1 MKKNEKTFD
10 KKYVIAI
17 SMVGVMSIT
26 LLANTYISRMNLDKQ
41 SRTNV
46 VATAMDIPENTII
59 TEDML
64 IFQKRYIQDINT
76 DTSFNDTAELVG
88 KKTTVP
94 IYKNEIINK
103 FRIVENNE
111 KLLNKDFAIS
121 LDTSDKSLN
130 LSKGTFIDIW
140 KVPIKEGFKK
150 SLAPEMLFK
159 GQYIVDLKN
168 EAYISKEQYD
178 SLAVEDKKEI
188 FVPQYI
194 LVNLSESEIKEITS
208 IDPSLYNIR
217 IVLHNTNT
225 YFENLKAIQSKIAEE
240 NNIQNE
246 SKSIKDSQSE
256 SKENEQNVEKQVEPD
271 EKVEVQEGDD
281 N

>member
-140 KVPIKEGFKK
+140 KVPVKEGFKK

>member
-140 KVPIKEGFKK
+140 KVPVKEGFKK
-150 SLAPEMLFK
+150 SLAPEMMFK

>member
-140 KVPIKEGFKK
+140 KVPVKEGFKK

-217 IVLHNTNT
+217 IVLHNTST

-246 SKSIKDSQSE
+246 SKSINDSQSE
-256 SKENEQNVEKQVEPD
+256 SKENEQNDEKQVELD

>member
-130 LSKGTFIDIW
+130 LSKGKFIDIW

-240 NNIQNE
+240 NNI
-246 SKSIKDSQSE
+246 
-256 SKENEQNVEKQVEPD
+256 
-271 EKVEVQEGDD
+271 
-281 N
+281 

>member
-46 VATAMDIPENTII
+46 VAMSMDIPENTII

-64 IFQKRYIQDINT
+64 VFQKRYIQDING
-76 DTSFNDTAELVG
+76 DTSFTDQAELIG

-103 FRIVENNE
+103 FRVVENNE

-121 LDTSDKSLN
+121 LDINDKSLN
-130 LSKGTFIDIW
+130 LSKGSFIDIW
-140 KVPIKEGFKK
+140 KVPVKEGFKK

-168 EAYISKEQYD
+168 EAYISKQQYD

-240 NNIQNE
+240 SNIQNE
-246 SKSIKDSQSE
+246 SKSIEDSQSE
-256 SKENEQNVEKQVEPD
+256 SKENEQNDEKQVEPN

>member
-140 KVPIKEGFKK
+140 KVPVKEGFKK
-150 SLAPEMLFK
+150 PLAPEMLFK

-168 EAYISKEQYD
+168 EAYISKNQYD

-240 NNIQNE
+240 NNIQNK
-246 SKSIKDSQSE
+246 SKSINDSQSE
-256 SKENEQNVEKQVEPD
+256 RKENEQNDEKQVEPD